1 MCECAG
7 LAAHALDGAA
17 FSALGSPKHREHLIS
32 PGACCWDARPGQV
45 RAWAALS
52 FALFAFARAF
62 LSVPLCLLPCCCSP
76 PAPALR
82 ALGAE
87 ATSGLAPPAA
97 DTRKP

>member
-1 MCECAG
+1 M
-7 LAAHALDGAA
+7 LAWPPMLSTKRLFLLNLLWDPPT
-17 FSALGSPKHREHLIS
+17 LLIS